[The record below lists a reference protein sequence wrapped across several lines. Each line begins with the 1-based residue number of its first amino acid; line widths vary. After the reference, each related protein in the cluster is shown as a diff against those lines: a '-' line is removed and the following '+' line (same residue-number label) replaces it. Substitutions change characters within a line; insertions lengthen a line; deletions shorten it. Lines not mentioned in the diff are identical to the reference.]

1 MIWEKAQ
8 EHETRLGF
16 NALRAKATILLH
28 CLIKFINWIR
38 CLLSIQTAIDF
49 ISEGILGDAV
59 WVMCAGVR
67 WWKNM
72 KVYGVFCCCIV
83 LPYGFYSS
91 FAVGAWW
98 ERYMRDRC
106 FTVCVRFRPP
116 QLLSHTFS
124 EIMPEDIENSYHIP
138 SSKHTQCSVYSSV
151 YSALSYIY
159 LRLETTH
166 SIYVMGVS
174 LGSDVMIRAR
184 LRWCNW
190 LV

>member
-16 NALRAKATILLH
+16 NVLRAKGTILLH

-59 WVMCAGVR
+59 WVMRVGVR

-72 KVYGVFCCCIV
+72 KNRKVYGVFCCSIV

-91 FAVGAWW
+91 CVVRAWW
-98 ERYMRDRC
+98 ERRMRGRRALQSMSHSSNLNSYRLRTSHFFWDRARGYWKSISYPILKHYQTLWKCVRC
-106 FTVCVRFRPP
+106 FIKQDWQWATNLRCSESRKG
-116 QLLSHTFS
+116 FS
-124 EIMPEDIENSYHIP
+124 
-138 SSKHTQCSVYSSV
+138 V
-151 YSALSYIY
+151 L
-159 LRLETTH
+159 
-166 SIYVMGVS
+166 
-174 LGSDVMIRAR
+174 
-184 LRWCNW
+184 
-190 LV
+190 